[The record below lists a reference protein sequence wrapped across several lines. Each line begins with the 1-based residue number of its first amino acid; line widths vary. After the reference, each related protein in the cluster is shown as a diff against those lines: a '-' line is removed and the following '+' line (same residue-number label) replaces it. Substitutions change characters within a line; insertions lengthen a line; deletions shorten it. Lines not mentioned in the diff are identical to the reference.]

1 MRLWRFKLALLLLGL
16 ILIIGGCRQ
25 QKDTADTSAPA
36 KNPPVVASQLPQG
49 LKFRRV
55 EIVTEDNV
63 GLKGKIFGQGKVGIV
78 LAHMYPADQSS
89 WTPTARKLSAL
100 KYRVLTFDFRGYGLS
115 EGTKNIPQ
123 IDMDMLAAAQTLQKE
138 TEKIYVIGASM
149 GGIAALN
156 AALKLEVSG
165 IISLSAPQE
174 FMGLKPGNVEDIKA
188 PKLFLASA
196 GDRIAADSAR
206 VFYEQANEPRE
217 IEILKGNKH
226 GTDMLR
232 DQNSE
237 AFELITNWLERH
249 K

>member
-1 MRLWRFKLALLLLGL
+1 MVKKLLIDNPAVSDIVFYPRKIPIPEREELNVRILRFQIQKNVELGGFFYLNNPNFPTILFFHGNGEIAADYQSFLNFFFKCDVNLAV
-16 ILIIGGCRQ
+16 I
-25 QKDTADTSAPA
+25 
-36 KNPPVVASQLPQG
+36 
-49 LKFRRV
+49 
-55 EIVTEDNV
+55 
-63 GLKGKIFGQGKVGIV
+63 
-78 LAHMYPADQSS
+78 
-89 WTPTARKLSAL
+89 
-100 KYRVLTFDFRGYGLS
+100 DFRGYGLS